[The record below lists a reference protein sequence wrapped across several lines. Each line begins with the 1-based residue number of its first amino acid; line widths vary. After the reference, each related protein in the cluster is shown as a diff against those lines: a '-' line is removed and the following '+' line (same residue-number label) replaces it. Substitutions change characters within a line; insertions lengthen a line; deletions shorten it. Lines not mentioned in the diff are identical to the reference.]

1 MTIGE
6 GVSSETPLGEP
17 HGLWGDARFCPS
29 SSDKWR
35 DLAVFCEP
43 FQGSFEGETLF
54 GPLQI
59 FRSGESECLPPLRVG
74 R

>member
-1 MTIGE
+1 MTFGE
-6 GVSSETPLGEP
+6 CLASETPLGEL
-17 HGLWGDARFCPS
+17 HGLGGDARFCPS

-59 FRSGESECLPPLRVG
+59 FGSGESK
-74 R
+74 